1 MKKIT
6 KILLTAGTI
15 AGAVKMFTSKYEIK
29 IIRKGAIKDSVLLES
44 TTVNNFGHSDHVYYD
59 NAYNIC
65 KIYNDYNGC
74 PMVFEFENEY
84 DRDEAMLRLYELF
97 PAFYGGKASLSDIFK
112 LFNLVIDDYKE
123 FEDYFTCWTA
133 EDFYKSNEENAL
145 NNIISF
151 GKFEKSQK

>member
-15 AGAVKMFTSKYEIK
+15 AGAIKMFTSKYEIK
-29 IIRKGAIKDSVLLES
+29 IIRKRAIKYSVPSEPAV
-44 TTVNNFGHSDHVYYD
+44 VNNFGHSDHVYYD

-65 KIYNDYNGC
+65 KIHNDCDGC
-74 PMVFEFENEY
+74 PMAFEFENEY
-84 DRDEAMLRLYELF
+84 DRDEAMLQLSKIF
-97 PAFYGGKASLSDIFK
+97 TAFYGGKASLSDIFK

-133 EDFYKSNEENAL
+133 DVFYESNEENAL

>member
-1 MKKIT
+1 MKKIA

-15 AGAVKMFTSKYEIK
+15 VSAVKMFTSKYEIK
-29 IIRKGAIKDSVLLES
+29 IIRKGAKKYSVPSEP

-59 NAYNIC
+59 NVYNIC
-65 KIYNDYNGC
+65 KIHNDRNGC
-74 PMVFEFENEY
+74 PIAFEFENEY
-84 DRDEAMLRLYELF
+84 DRDGAMLRLYELF

-133 EDFYKSNEENAL
+133 EDFNEANEENAL
-145 NNIISF
+145 YNIIDF
-151 GKFEKSQK
+151 GEFEKSQK

>member
-15 AGAVKMFTSKYEIK
+15 AGAVKIFTSRYEIK
-29 IIRKGAIKDSVLLES
+29 IIRKGAMKYSVPSEP
-44 TTVNNFGHSDHVYYD
+44 TAVNDFGNSDHVYYD

-65 KIYNDYNGC
+65 KIHNDRNGC
-74 PMVFEFENEY
+74 PIAFEFENEY
-84 DRDEAMLRLYELF
+84 DRDKAMLRLYEFFLL
-97 PAFYGGKASLSDIFK
+97 YYNGKASLSDIFK

-133 EDFYKSNEENAL
+133 DDFYESNEENAL

>member
-6 KILLTAGTI
+6 KILLTAGI
-15 AGAVKMFTSKYEIK
+15 IVGAIKMFTSKYEIK
-29 IIRKGAIKDSVLLES
+29 IIRKGAIKHSVPSEP
-44 TTVNNFGHSDHVYYD
+44 TTVNNFSYSDHVYYD

-65 KIYNDYNGC
+65 KIHNDCNGC
-74 PMVFEFENEY
+74 PMAFEFENEY
-84 DRDEAMLRLYELF
+84 DRDRAMLQLYEFFLESYSGE
-97 PAFYGGKASLSDIFK
+97 ALLLNVFK

-133 EDFYKSNEENAL
+133 DVFYESNEENAL